1 MSRKKYDDKF
11 KMRVVKEY
19 ETEGISCYKL
29 GIKYNVDA
37 KCVRSWCRLYKEF
50 GIVAFTDNHAN
61 INYSAEFKTQVV
73 NSYLKGGKTY
83 QAVAL
88 AYGIFAPTTVRQW
101 VMQYNNHEELMN
113 SRPEGLFDMVKNNT
127 RSTTLE
133 ERIQIVEYCIKNDKN
148 YALTAKEFNV
158 SYGQVYTWVRKY
170 NADGPESLLDH
181 RGKRRDKETMSDLEL
196 LQIENR
202 MLKAETKK
210 QQMEIDFLKKLEEI
224 ERRRF

>member
-19 ETEGISCYKL
+19 ETGGISCYKL

-73 NSYLKGGKTY
+73 NSYLEGGKTY

-101 VMQYNNHEELMN
+101 VMQYNMQVQKSNECYDDGNLWIDFSTFSAKVDEKEIMFTPMEFKTLKLLVN
-113 SRPEGLFDMVKNNT
+113 NADKVLTRQVLLEKLWDMDENYVDEHT
-127 RSTTLE
+127 LTTLIS
-133 ERIQIVEYCIKNDKN
+133 RIRNK
-148 YALTAKEFNV
+148 
-158 SYGQVYTWVRKY
+158 
-170 NADGPESLLDH
+170 
-181 RGKRRDKETMSDLEL
+181 
-196 LQIENR
+196 IENG
-202 MLKAETKK
+202 
-210 QQMEIDFLKKLEEI
+210 DFTYIKTIYGMGYMWLDGDKT
-224 ERRRF
+224 